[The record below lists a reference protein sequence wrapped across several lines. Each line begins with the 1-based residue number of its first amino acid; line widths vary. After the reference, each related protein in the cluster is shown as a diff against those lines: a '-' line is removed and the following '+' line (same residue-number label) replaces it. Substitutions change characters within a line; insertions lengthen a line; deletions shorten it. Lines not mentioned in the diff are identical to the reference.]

1 MLDQLF
7 RIPALASLPD
17 REAQMVRSLRLWTV
31 LRRADRCPLQA
42 VADQL
47 GSRRAAAHLHLM
59 LAKVAASWPDPF
71 AVAPLCCARLSHDE
85 KIFADMMR
93 LGADRDR
100 AGFDRLL
107 GEMIDGDARE
117 QLYAPAVVLSGAARE
132 A

>member
-7 RIPALASLPD
+7 RIPTLATLPD
-17 REAQMVRSLRLWTV
+17 RESRMVRSVRLWTV
-31 LRRADRCPLQA
+31 MRRAGHCPLQA

-71 AVAPLCCARLSHDE
+71 AVAPPCCGRLSHDE
-85 KIFADMMR
+85 KIFADMIR
-93 LGADRDR
+93 LGSTRDR

-107 GEMIDGDARE
+107 GEMIGADGRE
-117 QLYAPAVVLSGAARE
+117 QLYLSAVVLSSALPDA
-132 A
+132 